1 MERSMTKVLIDVFGG
16 DNSPEEILKGCK
28 MALDAN
34 TDLELVLVGD
44 IDIVEPKLAEYGIV
58 NDRVELI
65 DAKEVISNDEAP
77 TVAIRTKKDST
88 IVKGFEALRQREDIA
103 GLVSAGSTG
112 AVLTGAFLKLGRT
125 SGVSR
130 PALCPILPTVTGG
143 IVGIVDC
150 GANVD
155 TKPENLL
162 HFALMGNAYLKS
174 VYGVEN
180 PRIALLSVGVEDHKG
195 NELTKATF
203 ELLKNVPNINFLGNM
218 EARDLLSGEYDL
230 VVCDGFAGNVLLKST
245 EGAVLS
251 FMKLMKHSIMGHVG
265 SKIGAMFMKK
275 TFKELKETLDFN
287 KKGGSVLLGCKKI
300 VVKCHGSSKAFSIKC
315 GIEQVFDAEK
325 NNVCGII
332 QDAIVGTNNAE

>member
-1 MERSMTKVLIDVFGG
+1 MTKVLVDVFGG
-16 DNSPEEILKGCK
+16 DHSPEEILMGCK
-28 MALDAN
+28 LALDAN
-34 TDLELVLVGD
+34 VDLELVLVGD
-44 IDIVEPKLAEYGIV
+44 KDIIDAKLSEYGIDV
-58 NDRVELI
+58 ARIEII

-88 IVKGFEALRQREDIA
+88 IVRGFEALRQREDIA

-125 SGVSR
+125 AGVSR

-155 TKPENLL
+155 TKPENLV

-174 VYGVEN
+174 VYGIAN
-180 PRIALLSVGVEDHKG
+180 PRIALVSVGVEDHKG

-203 ELLKNVPNINFLGNM
+203 EKLKSIEGINFVGNM

-251 FMKLMKHSIMGHVG
+251 FMKLMKQSIMSHTS
-265 SKIGAMFMKK
+265 SKIGSLFMKK
-275 TFKELKETLDFN
+275 TFRELKDTLDFN

-300 VVKCHGSSKAFSIKC
+300 VVKCHGASKAFSIKC
-315 GIEQVFDAEK
+315 GIEQVLDAEK

-332 QDAIVGTNNAE
+332 EAAIAEVNNEE